1 MFSVDRN
8 VRFVVVLF
16 FSMTLGAAALRWME
30 APPREWPERTLMMA
44 ATNEHFEDLTIELAP
59 ADSAFTTDA
68 YDCVIAANGEAVWQP
83 FQSNLRM
90 LILVD
95 KTGGLSKLQAENVL
109 KVLGNMSI
117 HGQLALSRVFIDPA
131 SDPRLNPHAPSA
143 AHDLLSLL
151 VRKGVIR

>member
-1 MFSVDRN
+1 MFPVDRN

-44 ATNEHFEDLTIELAP
+44 STNERFEDLTIELAP
-59 ADSAFTTDA
+59 ADAVFTADA

-83 FQSNLRM
+83 FQPNLRM

-95 KTGGLSKLQAENVL
+95 GGGLSKLQAENVL

-117 HGQLALSRVFIDPA
+117 HGQLALSRVSIDPN

-151 VRKGVIR
+151 IRKGVIR